1 MVSQQES
8 HEILK
13 AIPKYP
19 LRINARD
26 TKKVTPKDPLRINA
40 RDLKIIIKID

>member
-1 MVSQQES
+1 MVSQEQES

-26 TKKVTPKDPLRINA
+26 RAAQIQACWVWVERFSLGQT
-40 RDLKIIIKID
+40 